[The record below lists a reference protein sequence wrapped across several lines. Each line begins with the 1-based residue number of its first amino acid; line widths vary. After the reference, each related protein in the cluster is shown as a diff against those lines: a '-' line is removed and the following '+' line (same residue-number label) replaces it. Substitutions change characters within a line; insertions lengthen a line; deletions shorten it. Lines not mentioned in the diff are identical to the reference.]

1 MLLSPK
7 PGAILCQTVDNHF
20 TQTLS
25 CVRHWQGLSKHSDYT
40 VNSPH
45 ELCPSTFLNFLFC
58 APLVLES
65 VSVWRTVQLSPTM
78 HKGLCYF
85 VSVFPS
91 FTYLTAAVL
100 SFVVFPF
107 TLFSS
112 ALTPAEQWI
121 ILIVSLSDP
130 LISMSVLTLIGLIV
144 IWLFHYDW
152 RYHARQGQTNYSTF
166 H

>member
-1 MLLSPK
+1 MLCFSHPNQAPICAK
-7 PGAILCQTVDNHF
+7 PLTTILLGPRHVSDTGRSFKTFRPHSVTVH
-20 TQTLS
+20 TS
-25 CVRHWQGLSKHSDYT
+25 CVPQ
-40 VNSPH
+40 P
-45 ELCPSTFLNFLFC
+45 LNFLFC

-65 VSVWRTVQLSPTM
+65 VNVWRTVQLSPTT
-78 HKGLCYF
+78 HKGLCYL

-112 ALTPAEQWI
+112 ALTPAGQWI

-130 LISMSVLTLIGLIV
+130 LISMSLLIGLIV
-144 IWLFHYDW
+144 KRLFHCGW